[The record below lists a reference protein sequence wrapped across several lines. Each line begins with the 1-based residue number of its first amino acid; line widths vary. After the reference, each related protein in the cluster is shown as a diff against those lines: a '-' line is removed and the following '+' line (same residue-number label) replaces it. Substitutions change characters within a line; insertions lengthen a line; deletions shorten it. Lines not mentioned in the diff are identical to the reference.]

1 MTLLLFDNIL
11 VQLSA
16 GLLFEILCVREG
28 FLDLLGAYNADV
40 IAGDLVN
47 SVDSASAVEL
57 PEDIR
62 SERVVRNRVASL
74 VLQDHL
80 VDMIIDLHFALVE
93 LGFELR

>member
-1 MTLLLFDNIL
+1 MTLLLFDNFL

-16 GLLFEILCVREG
+16 GLLFEILSVREG
-28 FLDLLGAYNADV
+28 FLDLLGAYDADV
-40 IAGDLVN
+40 IPGDLVN
-47 SVDSASAVEL
+47 SVDSASTVEL

-80 VDMIIDLHFALVE
+80 VDVIIDLHFALV
-93 LGFELR
+93 